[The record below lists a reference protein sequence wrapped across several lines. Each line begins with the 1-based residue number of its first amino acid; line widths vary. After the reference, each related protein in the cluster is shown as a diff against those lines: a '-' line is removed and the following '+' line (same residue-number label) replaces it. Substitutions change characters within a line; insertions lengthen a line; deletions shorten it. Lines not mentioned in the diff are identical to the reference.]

1 MQLNY
6 LAPLQAISRTKTQF
20 ALFFVAF
27 FVAKLLHLGSHFKSL
42 PIILYLLYT
51 PTFLLPD
58 VLLLLGSKVLVYR
71 LNGGQSSTTRKVIG
85 GLVAILTTACSA
97 AQISFFVETG
107 GEIQWMAASRV
118 LGGTGGMGLLLSG
131 LPSVIAAVVVLYI
144 IALVISPRF
153 YDAVDYTQLR
163 IIWAFRQ
170 SFLILVKRQR
180 ITEEYEVLISI
191 QDDQSE
197 SSINEEEYEEKSTP
211 TKRVSS
217 TVTALA
223 TAVATIVVSTT
234 VIALQIARPT
244 RPPFAH
250 MSGSIP
256 ITIIEAAWFQPINS
270 EFCLPHPVEV
280 VLFPFDRFSKF
291 FDLPQ
296 TLDWRPNA
304 PICGKQN
311 GPRPPPW
318 IEFLGQEG
326 RNDRHGPGPGPGR
339 HDHAGPDGHGPPPP
353 PPHGSPHGGAFGGDD
368 CEPLKLSNLD
378 ANVLDPLTS
387 QLKVKKPKIKH
398 VLLITMESTRKDMFP
413 LTKGGHVY
421 DTILSSYGS
430 TNATEEVDAK
440 LRGFTDTAA
449 FLTGTPSGFEAI
461 GRPAEKSWKSAFK
474 DGMGAININGA
485 VSQAA
490 YTLKSLLSSH
500 CGVEPLAVDFAEET
514 KGTIYQH
521 CLAHIF
527 KKMSS
532 KVENEKSDH
541 KKGSLEKNG
550 AEEHLSLPWK
560 SRMIQAVTDQYDSQ
574 DVLDKQMGFDRV
586 IAESTIS
593 DSTSKHYP
601 PENGFINYFGYAE
614 TETFEYL
621 RDLFVD
627 AGKNQERL
635 FVSHLTST
643 PHHPFKTPK
652 DWEEVA
658 YMSQQ
663 HWRPADPFDDYMNT
677 IQFQDQWISQI
688 FQMLHEVGA
697 LDETLVV
704 MTGDHGLAFTSL
716 DKSQS
721 AVNNGHV
728 ANFNIPILFVHP
740 DLPRIQLNASIT
752 PTSILPT
759 VLDLLLETDSLP
771 APAEKVARDI
781 LPSYQGHSLIRDL
794 DFRVATADGAS
805 AKAFF
810 QPFHFSAIN
819 PGGSLLAISDASTP
833 YRLVLPLCSTIPLRF
848 TDLSTDPHEWEP
860 ITAWTMDELRA
871 QIKVKHGARA
881 SEWAIL
887 AEEMGRWWVWDQ
899 RERWGYWGE
908 ARETSRG
915 GAEVGGDRGGMRKHH
930 WWETKK

>member
-1 MQLNY
+1 
-6 LAPLQAISRTKTQF
+6 
-20 ALFFVAF
+20 
-27 FVAKLLHLGSHFKSL
+27 
-42 PIILYLLYT
+42 
-51 PTFLLPD
+51 
-58 VLLLLGSKVLVYR
+58 
-71 LNGGQSSTTRKVIG
+71 
-85 GLVAILTTACSA
+85 
-97 AQISFFVETG
+97 
-107 GEIQWMAASRV
+107 MAASRV

-131 LPSVIAAVVVLYI
+131 LPSVIAAVAVLYA

-163 IIWAFRQ
+163 ISWAFRQ
-170 SFLILVKRQR
+170 SFLVLVKRR
-180 ITEEYEVLISI
+180 KITEQYEVLISI

-197 SSINEEEYEEKSTP
+197 SSTSDDEFEEKPTP
-211 TKRVSS
+211 TRRVSS

-223 TAVATIVVSTT
+223 IAIATIIASTT
-234 VIALQIARPT
+234 VVVLQIIRPT

-256 ITIIEAAWFQPINS
+256 ITIIEAAWFSPINS

-291 FDLPQ
+291 FDMPQ
-296 TLDWRPNA
+296 TLDWKPNA
-304 PICGKQN
+304 PTCGKQN

-318 IEFLGQEG
+318 MEFPGQGG
-326 RNDRHGPGPGPGR
+326 RNDRHGPGRGPGG
-339 HDHAGPDGHGPPPP
+339 HGHAGPDGHWPPPPPP
-353 PPHGSPHGGAFGGDD
+353 PPHGFPPPPPPPHGLPPPPPPGFPPPPPPYGFPPGPPPPPPPHGHPPRPPRDAEDDNFAHEHPTHIHGGGSFGGDD

-378 ANVLDPLTS
+378 ANVLDPLTA
-387 QLKVKKPKIKH
+387 QLKIKKPKIKH
-398 VLLITMESTRKDMFP
+398 VLLITMESTRKDVFP
-413 LTKGGHVY
+413 LTKGSHVY

-430 TNATEEVDAK
+430 TNASEEVDAK

-449 FLTGTPSGFEAI
+449 FLTGTPNGFEVI
-461 GRPAEKSWKSAFK
+461 DRPADKSWKSAFK

-532 KVENEKSDH
+532 KVDNKKSDH
-541 KKGSLEKNG
+541 KKGSVEEKDG
-550 AEEHLSLPWK
+550 AKDHLSLPWK

-593 DSTSKHYP
+593 DPKSKHYP

-627 AGKNQERL
+627 AEKTQERL

-677 IQFQDQWISQI
+677 IQFQDKWISQI
-688 FQMLHEVGA
+688 FQMLHDVGA

-704 MTGDHGLAFTSL
+704 MTGDHGLAFNSL

-848 TDLSTDPHEWEP
+848 TDLSSDPHEWEP
-860 ITAWTMDELRA
+860 TNAWTMDELRA
-871 QIKVKHGARA
+871 QIKVKYGARA
-881 SEWAIL
+881 GEWAAL
-887 AEEMGRWWVWDQ
+887 AGEMGRWWVWDQ